1 MIKFFKYYAL
11 EIYTVVAMLLIVL
24 VAIFMP
30 ELTTIQKFAILMSFL
45 FVLHEWE
52 EGRYPGG
59 FLDLISVNIL
69 QKDIDMETK
78 KASRLITAVFIYVM
92 TIVPFFWGDSIPLFA
107 VTMAVFCIFE
117 GCIHIVG
124 IKLLRTGKPYTP
136 GMVTAE
142 IELVTGVALIVYM
155 ATNVHAAWYDYTF
168 APFVFLFCFALMQ
181 RSLMAMIGFHY
192 KDILANIRRR
202 LGEKK

>member
-1 MIKFFKYYAL
+1 MIHFMKHYAL
-11 EIYTVVAMLLIVL
+11 EIYTVVALLLIVL

-30 ELTTIQKFAILMSFL
+30 ELTVIQKFAVFMSFL

-59 FLDLISVNIL
+59 FLDLISANIL
-69 QKDIDMETK
+69 QREIDLETK
-78 KASRLITAVFIYVM
+78 KASRLITAVFIFLM
-92 TIVPFFWGDSIPLFA
+92 TIIPFFWG
-107 VTMAVFCIFE
+107 VCIFE

-124 IKLLRTGKPYTP
+124 IKLLRTDKPYTP

-142 IELVTGVALIVYM
+142 IELVTGVALVVYM
-155 ATNVHAAWYDYTF
+155 AVNHLAAWYDYTF
-168 APFVFLFCFALMQ
+168 APFVFLACFALMQ

-192 KDILANIRRR
+192 SDILANMRKR
-202 LGEKK
+202 LSKE